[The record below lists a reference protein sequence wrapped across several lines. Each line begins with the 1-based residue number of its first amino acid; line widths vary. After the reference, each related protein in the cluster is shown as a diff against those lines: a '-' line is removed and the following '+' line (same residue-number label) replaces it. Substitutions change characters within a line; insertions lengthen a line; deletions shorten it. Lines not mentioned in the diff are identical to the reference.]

1 MLITL
6 FAIFGAI
13 GIAIII
19 FAIIVALGNRPV
31 KALIVAHMVTYALI
45 FVYIYILNR
54 ILKRKEDRRVVI
66 QQE

>member
-1 MLITL
+1 MIMLAL
-6 FAIFGAI
+6 LGAF
-13 GIAIII
+13 GIAVVI
-19 FAIIVALGNRPV
+19 FAIIIALANRPV
-31 KALIVAHMVTYALI
+31 KALIVAHMVAYALI

>member
-31 KALIVAHMVTYALI
+31 KALIVAHMVTYSLI

>member
-1 MLITL
+1 MIMLAL
-6 FAIFGAI
+6 LGAF
-13 GIAIII
+13 GIAVVI